1 MEEKALKYEILK
13 NYIKLESESLMI
25 DKERLLKLIE
35 ALEKSKGE

>member
-13 NYIKLESESLMI
+13 NYIKLESENVII
-25 DKERLLKLIE
+25 DKECLLKLIE